1 MSLKGGSLNSTSN
14 INTMFMILVI
24 VLLSWVIFLLCKTY
38 KTNNNG
44 IESPKQRI
52 NITTN
57 VERNGNDLH
66 LPPLKNDNSYYYG
79 SQMGGSQMGG
89 GYGNDVNIRTRGHL
103 TEYSQIGLL
112 TKDEID
118 KHPII
123 LPLFG
128 RRVDRNKMQ
137 YYAISNTGSMNTKL
151 PVKKNG
157 RSCTEERGCDELF
170 SGDDIFVEG
179 YKASFKSTIYENS
192 NNFAYIA

>member
-1 MSLKGGSLNSTSN
+1 MVKKMSLKGGGGSTSN
-14 INTMFMILVI
+14 VNTMFMILVI
-24 VLLSWVIFLLCKTY
+24 VLLSWVIYLLCKTY
-38 KTNNNG
+38 NTHNG
-44 IESPKQRI
+44 IENPKERI
-52 NITTN
+52 NIIN
-57 VERNGNDLH
+57 NIERNGNDLH

-79 SQMGGSQMGG
+79 SQIGF
-89 GYGNDVNIRTRGHL
+89 GNAVNVRTRGHL
-103 TEYSQIGLL
+103 TDYSQIGIL

-179 YKASFKSTIYENS
+179 YKTSFKSTIYENS
-192 NNFAYIA
+192 NDFAYIA

>member
-24 VLLSWVIFLLCKTY
+24 VLLSWVIYLLCKTY
-38 KTNNNG
+38 KTNNR
-44 IESPKQRI
+44 IESPKERI
-52 NITTN
+52 NIIN
-57 VERNGNDLH
+57 NIERNGSDLH
-66 LPPLKNDNSYYYG
+66 LPPLKNDNSYYY
-79 SQMGGSQMGG
+79 GSQMGG

-103 TEYSQIGLL
+103 TEYSQIGIL

-192 NNFAYIA
+192 NNFAYVA

>member
-1 MSLKGGSLNSTSN
+1 MIKYIVKKMFRHLLN
-14 INTMFMILVI
+14 
-24 VLLSWVIFLLCKTY
+24 
-38 KTNNNG
+38 
-44 IESPKQRI
+44 
-52 NITTN
+52 
-57 VERNGNDLH
+57 
-66 LPPLKNDNSYYYG
+66 
-79 SQMGGSQMGG
+79 
-89 GYGNDVNIRTRGHL
+89 
-103 TEYSQIGLL
+103 
-112 TKDEID
+112 
-118 KHPII
+118 PII

-128 RRVDRNKMQ
+128 RHVDRNKMQ

>member
-1 MSLKGGSLNSTSN
+1 MVKKISLKGGGGSTSN
-14 INTMFMILVI
+14 VNTMFMILVI
-24 VLLSWVIFLLCKTY
+24 VLLSWVIYLLYKTY
-38 KTNNNG
+38 KTNNG
-44 IESPKQRI
+44 IESPKERI
-52 NITTN
+52 NIIN
-57 VERNGNDLH
+57 NIARDGNDLH

-79 SQMGGSQMGG
+79 SQMGG
-89 GYGNDVNIRTRGHL
+89 YGNDVNVRTRGHL

-137 YYAISNTGSMNTKL
+137 YYAISNTGNMNTKL

>member
-1 MSLKGGSLNSTSN
+1 MVKKISLKGGGGLTSN
-14 INTMFMILVI
+14 VNTMFMILVI
-24 VLLSWVIFLLCKTY
+24 VLLSWVIYLLCKTY
-38 KTNNNG
+38 NTNNREN
-44 IESPKQRI
+44 PKERI
-52 NITTN
+52 NIIN
-57 VERNGNDLH
+57 NIERNGNDLH

-79 SQMGGSQMGG
+79 SQTR
-89 GYGNDVNIRTRGHL
+89 GYGNDINVRTRGHL

-192 NNFAYIA
+192 NDFAYIA

>member
-1 MSLKGGSLNSTSN
+1 MVKKISLKGGGSTSN
-14 INTMFMILVI
+14 VNTMFMILVI
-24 VLLSWVIFLLCKTY
+24 VLLSWVIYLLYKTY
-38 KTNNNG
+38 KTNNG
-44 IESPKQRI
+44 AESPKERI
-52 NITTN
+52 NIIN
-57 VERNGNDLH
+57 NIERNGNDLH

-79 SQMGGSQMGG
+79 SQMGG
-89 GYGNDVNIRTRGHL
+89 YGNDVNIRTRGHL
-103 TEYSQIGLL
+103 TEYAQIGIL

-137 YYAISNTGSMNTKL
+137 YYAISNTGNMNTKL

>member
-1 MSLKGGSLNSTSN
+1 MSLKGGGSTSN
-14 INTMFMILVI
+14 INLMFMILVI
-24 VLLSWVIFLLCKTY
+24 VLLSWVLYLLYDTY
-38 KTNNNG
+38 KNERGNPN
-44 IESPKQRI
+44 ERI
-52 NITTN
+52 NIINNIDRN
-57 VERNGNDLH
+57 VNDLH
-66 LPPLKNDNSYYYG
+66 QPPMKNDNSYYYNG
-79 SQMGGSQMGG
+79 MRMN
-89 GYGNDVNIRTRGHL
+89 GNSMMNMIPNETQVNIRTRGHL
-103 TEYSQIGLL
+103 SEYSQIGIL

-157 RSCTEERGCDELF
+157 RSCTDERGCDELF

-192 NNFAYIA
+192 NNFAYIV

>member
-1 MSLKGGSLNSTSN
+1 MVKKISLKGGGGQTSN

-24 VLLSWVIFLLCKTY
+24 VLLSWVIYLLCKTY
-38 KTNNNG
+38 NTNNRMEN
-44 IESPKQRI
+44 PKERI
-52 NITTN
+52 NIIN
-57 VERNGNDLH
+57 NIERNGNDLH
-66 LPPLKNDNSYYYG
+66 MPPLKNDNSYYYG
-79 SQMGGSQMGG
+79 SQAR
-89 GYGNDVNIRTRGHL
+89 GYGNDINVRTRGHL

-112 TKDEID
+112 TKDEVD

-192 NNFAYIA
+192 NDFAYIA